1 MSAKGADTG
10 SKRLI
15 SLAPDAWV
23 RWLLHDERVEVVDF
37 LSADF
42 QYVSRETDALLKVR
56 RPDMGEFLVLNELQ
70 LHYQDRMPR
79 RMRAYAALAE
89 ERYDLPV
96 YPVLVNILQP
106 SASKPIPR
114 QYHSEFLGQV
124 AHQDYH
130 VINLWEVDAGQI
142 LAEKL
147 MPLLPF
153 LPIMRGGRDEQLL
166 QSALMLLRRDPVL
179 LELESLLAY
188 FASFVLDIP
197 LVQKLMRWDMA
208 VVTQS
213 PWYQEAFKQGEQQGL
228 EKGRHV
234 MIETLLRTLTHRLG
248 KVPQD
253 IQQGL
258 EKLTL
263 DQLQTLFDA
272 ALDAESWAEFRAHLP
287 ATPSNG
293 HD

>member
-23 RWLLHDERVEVVDF
+23 RWLLKDERVEVVDF

-42 QYVSRETDALLKVR
+42 QYVSRETDASLKVR

-70 LHYQDRMPR
+70 LHYQERMPR

-89 ERYDLPV
+89 ERYELPV

-130 VINLWEVDAGQI
+130 VINLWEVDAGQV
-142 LAEKL
+142 LADKL

-153 LPIMRGGRDEQLL
+153 LPIMQGGRDEQIL
-166 QSALMLLRRDPVL
+166 QSALTLLRRDPVL

-213 PWYQEAFKQGEQQGL
+213 PWYQEAFMQGQRQRAVED
-228 EKGRHV
+228 
-234 MIETLLRTLTHRLG
+234 LLRVLRHRFGSIPDDLL
-248 KVPQD
+248 KTFNA
-253 IQQGL
+253 L
-258 EKLTL
+258 NL
-263 DQLQTLFDA
+263 DQLQSLLDV
-272 ALDAESWAEFRAHLP
+272 ALDAPSWTEFRAHLP
-287 ATPSNG
+287 AMPSNG
-293 HD
+293 HE